1 VKTTATITI
10 VGAGVIGAAIA
21 YELSRAL
28 SAAIVVLEARS
39 ETEFAAT
46 GAALGVLIVQLSRRR
61 RGRNFQ
67 LRQASLA
74 RYDTLIPELEAATG
88 VEIPY
93 QRRGILE
100 VLTTPEAAIA
110 TQSWLAIHSDPSLE
124 WLEPAA
130 VVSEFP
136 MINPQVVHGALWAK
150 GDRQVHPR
158 RLTAALRQAA
168 QQQGVEFWYHSK
180 VLEVKQAGEQ
190 PLQLRLETGTLT
202 TEYLILAAGLGTT
215 PLAQQ
220 INHPVL
226 LQPVLGQALEFGW
239 AAPPT
244 LPVLT
249 AEDLHLVPVDPHRVW
264 VGATVEGDRSTG
276 DSQALATLREQASHL
291 WPALKTA
298 PLLRHW
304 QGLRPRPCDRPA
316 PVIEQLQPRVW
327 VASGHYRNGILLA
340 PITAQLV
347 RQALEEHLA
356 VGKGHKAQ
364 QPVSDPSENSDTK
377 TSP

>member
-1 VKTTATITI
+1 MKTTATITI

-28 SAAIVVLEARS
+28 SASIVVLEARS

-88 VEIPY
+88 LEIPY

-100 VLTTPEAAIA
+100 VMTTAEAAIA
-110 TQSWLAIHSDPSLE
+110 TQSWLAAHSDPSLE

-158 RLTAALRQAA
+158 RLTEALRQAA

-180 VLEVKQAGEQ
+180 VLEVKHGEQ

-215 PLAQQ
+215 PLTQQ

-249 AEDLHLVPVDPHRVW
+249 AEDLHLVPIDPQRVW
-264 VGATVEGDRSTG
+264 VGATVEGDRPTG
-276 DSQALATLREQASHL
+276 DPHALATLREQASHL
-291 WPALKTA
+291 WPALKNA

-347 RQALEEHLA
+347 RQTLEGHLA
-356 VGKGHKAQ
+356 GGKGHGAQ
-364 QPVSDPSENSDTK
+364 QPASENLDTK